1 MQLSDDE
8 LYLIGTSH
16 VNTFTYLEIHLTGM
30 MSYDTG
36 MRVEDIRRHN
46 LIWLIEQQFQGVDVN
61 LARAL
66 GIQPSQIS
74 RLFSSNP
81 THRRNIGRALAENI
95 EEAAGK
101 TNGWMDLVH
110 DFVDYST
117 SESRKRYA
125 VREPRASKPY
135 NNVLSGPTI
144 KRVVPLIS
152 WEGVVEMP
160 ATYEF
165 STKLGS
171 YLCPVE
177 CSEQTF
183 VLRVM
188 GASMEPRFRDGEL
201 IFVDPAVKPEHGKFV
216 IARPESEHEPVFR
229 QLIVEGKRR
238 YLQTLN
244 TYWPERVIELT
255 GNDRLIGVVI
265 FKGEP
270 I

>member
-1 MQLSDDE
+1 
-8 LYLIGTSH
+8 
-16 VNTFTYLEIHLTGM
+16 
-30 MSYDTG
+30 
-36 MRVEDIRRHN
+36 MRIEDIRRHN
-46 LIWLIEQQFQGVDVN
+46 LIWLIEQQYQGVDVN

-74 RLFSSNP
+74 RLFSNKP
-81 THRRNIGRALAENI
+81 THRRNIGRVLAENI
-95 EEAAGK
+95 EETAGK
-101 TNGWMDLVH
+101 PNGWMDLVH
-110 DFVDYST
+110 GFVDYST
-117 SESRKRYA
+117 TESRKRYA
-125 VREPRASKPY
+125 ARVPKTSTPR

-144 KRVVPLIS
+144 RRVVPLIR
-152 WEGVVEMP
+152 WEELAEMP
-160 ATYEF
+160 ATHEF
-165 STKLGS
+165 LIKLGA
-171 YLCPVE
+171 YVCPVE

-188 GASMEPRFRDGEL
+188 GTSMEPRFRDGEL